1 MDYGCGGL
9 AMTQAQ
15 PKPLTFAQYLAQDKG
30 TDRRYELTHGVLI
43 DVPPES
49 DDNISLALGLAE
61 YLKQVVS
68 WRLLRTHATTLQV
81 PSLPGV
87 PQENRFPDLMVL
99 TPELAAQLKGKSSAI
114 TFAMPNPALVV
125 EVVSPYRSSAE
136 DNYRRDYIDKRQQ
149 YEQRGIAEYWIVD
162 PTSAQVTVLVLAPVG
177 YQTQVFKGKAQITS
191 SAFPTLSL
199 SVDQLFALGH
209 E

>member
-1 MDYGCGGL
+1 
-9 AMTQAQ
+9 MTQAQ
-15 PKPLTFAQYLAQDKG
+15 PKPLTFTQYLAQDDG
-30 TDRRYELTHGVLI
+30 TERRYELTHGVLI

-61 YLKQVVS
+61 YLKQFVS

-81 PSLPGV
+81 PTLPGV

-99 TPELAAQLKGKSSAI
+99 TPELAAQLKGRSSAI
-114 TFAMPNPALVV
+114 TLAMPNPALVV
-125 EVVSPYRSSAE
+125 EVVSPYRSSTD
-136 DNYRRDYIDKRQQ
+136 DNYCRDYIDKRQQ

-162 PTSAQVTVLVLAPVG
+162 PMLAQVTVLVLMQAG
-177 YQTQVFKGKAQITS
+177 YQAQVFKGQAQITS
-191 SAFPTLSL
+191 SAFPGLTLT
-199 SVDQLFALGH
+199 VDQLFALAH